1 MPPYP
6 LINFEIKNITKMNL
20 NLIMGNRNITR
31 NIPRIQAH
39 DSIMCWY
46 FCLGFIDFILKGKS
60 LLEYTNLF
68 SLNKYEK
75 NEKIILKFFQQI
87 LKRLRWKKSIVLF
100 LVSIENYKILKYD
113 TFSKKH

>member
-39 DSIMCWY
+39 DSIMC
-46 FCLGFIDFILKGKS
+46 
-60 LLEYTNLF
+60 
-68 SLNKYEK
+68 
-75 NEKIILKFFQQI
+75 
-87 LKRLRWKKSIVLF
+87 
-100 LVSIENYKILKYD
+100 
-113 TFSKKH
+113 